1 MGAFQIMADVEN
13 SAGQERVEEEAEK
26 ALSAEEAEPPEIR
39 ESRDSGAQPAQ
50 TSMQPP
56 SRVSEIQP
64 AESSQRPKAAIE
76 PAEPSERSK
85 PELGKS
91 AIGGQKSCVRAVA
104 GRRMLCAFDGS
115 QGSREAFKFAR
126 EKLASPNRG
135 DSIIIFE
142 ALEPISREPN

>member
-1 MGAFQIMADVEN
+1 MRTSNVGAFQIMADVEN

-26 ALSAEEAEPPEIR
+26 ALSAEEAEPRPSKIP
-39 ESRDSGAQPAQ
+39 ESRNSGAQPAQ

-56 SRVSEIQP
+56 PRVSEIEP
-64 AESSQRPKAAIE
+64 AESSQRPKAEIE

-104 GRRMLCAFDGS
+104 GRRMLCAFCY
-115 QGSREAFKFAR
+115 
-126 EKLASPNRG
+126 
-135 DSIIIFE
+135 
-142 ALEPISREPN
+142 